1 MAWKSDPA
9 LRFGVPI
16 VISAFLG
23 LAVGRY
29 LYLQPHGVGRA
40 PELSAV
46 GAPAPDAAPLPPSS
60 GEAARSAA
68 AAGKS
73 SAALPPLDQSDP
85 LVRDLVGQLSSHP
98 TVAAWLA
105 TDELVRGVA
114 GSVANVAL
122 GDSPAP
128 FMGPLAPR
136 EEFSVSKTQ
145 SGFSI
150 HPRSYR
156 RYDRFAD
163 AFTSLDVEGTVQLYA
178 RLRPLLS
185 RAYRDL
191 GYEDSFD
198 DALAAATRRLLETPV
213 VEGPV
218 ALTPRLI
225 TFEFADADL
234 EHLDAAQ
241 RHFLRMGPSNVRR
254 IQNKLR
260 ELAPALGIPKGQLP
274 STLASIGEAGEAPA
288 R

>member
-1 MAWKSDPA
+1 VAWKSDPA

-178 RLRPLLS
+178 RLRPLLARRGAKTLPAHGAVEREAHPEQTA
-185 RAYRDL
+185 RAGSGPGHSQGPASL
-191 GYEDSFD
+191 HPGQH
-198 DALAAATRRLLETPV
+198 RR
-213 VEGPV
+213 GRRGAG
-218 ALTPRLI
+218 ALTG
-225 TFEFADADL
+225 
-234 EHLDAAQ
+234 H
-241 RHFLRMGPSNVRR
+241 
-254 IQNKLR
+254 
-260 ELAPALGIPKGQLP
+260 
-274 STLASIGEAGEAPA
+274 AG
-288 R
+288 